1 MPQLDLATFYLQA
14 ISVFFTFFIIYYIST
29 SILMFTLFRSM
40 KTRELTIARIS
51 ITGFETY
58 FLISKYLLIVLYSAN
73 FLFRSYYKIVSVFYS
88 FFLKTLLSSFF
99 SKILMDLISN
109 ELKTVDDSLE
119 FFSIN
124 VDEIN

>member
-14 ISVFFTFFIIYYIST
+14 TSVFFTFFIIFYIST

-40 KTRELTIARIS
+40 KTREITIARIS

-58 FLISKYLLIVLYSAN
+58 FLISKYLLVILYSAN
-73 FLFRSYYKIVSVFYS
+73 LLFRSYYKIISVFYNL
-88 FFLKTLLSSFF
+88 FLKTLLSSFV
-99 SKILMDLISN
+99 SKILLNLVSN

-119 FFSIN
+119 FFSVSVDDIN
-124 VDEIN
+124 